1 LRLENPMDTMH
12 PPPLAFRRVRVSR
25 GVAWWG
31 LGWRSF
37 LLAPWVWIGLSV
49 VFLLSFIVLHALPL
63 GGLLAQWL
71 SLPLISLGAV
81 FASVLRQRWARAR
94 SITPQ
99 GLAVEP
105 DQEGALAES
114 SRRWSPRIGALL
126 LVSMLVLLTLFVLL
140 AGLGVVAVTGFGLSV
155 ARLHAL
161 MASTDALP
169 LAQIGSL
176 GLGIGVVMLFLV
188 LLLAVLLLANV
199 AFWFVGTLV
208 AIGGA
213 TPWVAVRLSMRAGF
227 ANVGALLVFTLIL
240 MALSMLLPLTAG
252 LGVLVLLPVI
262 SGASY
267 ASYDEVFGPG
277 AQAPG

>member
-1 LRLENPMDTMH
+1 MDLMNS
-12 PPPLAFRRVRVSR
+12 PPLAFRRVRASR

-31 LGWRSF
+31 LGWRNF

-63 GGLLAQWL
+63 GGVLAQWL

-126 LVSMLVLLTLFVLL
+126 LVSLLVLLTLFVVF
-140 AGLGVVAVTGFGLSV
+140 AILGVVAVTGFGLSL
-155 ARLHAL
+155 AHLHAL
-161 MASTDALP
+161 MDSTDSSS
-169 LAQIGSL
+169 LAQIGAL
-176 GLGIGVVMLFLV
+176 GLSIGVLMLFLV
-188 LLLAVLLLANV
+188 LLLAVLLLANI

-213 TPWVAVRLSMRAGF
+213 APWAAVRLSMRAGF
-227 ANVGALLVFTLIL
+227 ANLGALLVFTLIL
-240 MALSMLLPLTAG
+240 MLLSMLLPLTAG

-277 AQAPG
+277 AKAPD